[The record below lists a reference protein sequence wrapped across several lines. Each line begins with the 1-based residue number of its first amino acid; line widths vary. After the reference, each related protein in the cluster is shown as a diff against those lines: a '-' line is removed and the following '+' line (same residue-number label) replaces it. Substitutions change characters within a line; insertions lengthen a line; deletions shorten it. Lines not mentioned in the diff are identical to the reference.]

1 MCQMLDNTEVLLL
14 FILTQQNRCRFWA
27 KKRPV
32 VLKLRDLGWSWNYTL
47 PKTNSRF
54 ICWTLANCKFFGIR
68 FLRPKASTSPP
79 PNALRVRVW
88 NLFHPSPSPPECF
101 DKGHKIVNTPIP
113 FPKDVLSQEPGG
125 SFPQISIFFCELQ
138 HAPFPD
144 WSCHQQYG
152 GYMVGRVDSCTEA

>member
-1 MCQMLDNTEVLLL
+1 MDVPN
-14 FILTQQNRCRFWA
+14 
-27 KKRPV
+27 
-32 VLKLRDLGWSWNYTL
+32 TL

-54 ICWTLANCKFFGIR
+54 ICWTLANCKFFWIR

-113 FPKDVLSQEPGG
+113 FSKDVLSQEPGG
-125 SFPQISIFFCELQ
+125 SFPQLSIFSVSYSTL
-138 HAPFPD
+138 PFPIEVVIN
-144 WSCHQQYG
+144 S
-152 GYMVGRVDSCTEA
+152 MVGTWWVEWIPVPRLSRIPCPVFNITRTLFVVIILSSPW